1 MKFGI
6 DTPWYDDPVERTA
19 FNLYA
24 MNCDQLDTI
33 AKNIIHNFGSDA
45 EGVEIEDIKYSF
57 NLNDEDAEYV
67 YDRIQEMM

>member
-1 MKFGI
+1 
-6 DTPWYDDPVERTA
+6 
-19 FNLYA
+19 

>member
-6 DTPWYDDPVERTA
+6 DPPWYDDSVEHVA

-24 MNCDQLDTI
+24 MNCEELNKI
-33 AKNIIHNFGSDA
+33 ARNIVRDFGSDA

-67 YDRIQEMM
+67 YDRIQELL

>member
-1 MKFGI
+1 MKIGI
-6 DTPWYDDPVERTA
+6 DAPWYNDPVERTA

-24 MNCDQLDTI
+24 MNCNKLDSI
-33 AKNIIHNFGSDA
+33 AKDIVRNFDTDA

-67 YDRIQEMM
+67 YDRIQELL

>member
-6 DTPWYDDPVERTA
+6 DPPWYDDPAERIA

-33 AKNIIHNFGSDA
+33 AKSIIHNFGSDV
-45 EGVEIEDIKYSF
+45 EGIDIEDIKYSF
-57 NLNDEDAEYV
+57 NLNDEDSEYV
-67 YDRIQEMM
+67 YDRIQELM

>member
-6 DTPWYDDPVERTA
+6 DPPWYDDPVERIA

-24 MNCDQLDTI
+24 MNYEELNKI
-33 AKNIIHNFGSDA
+33 ARNIVRDFGSDA

-67 YDRIQEMM
+67 YDRIQELL